1 MKQRKIPMRRCTGCL
16 EMKNKKEL
24 IRVVRTE
31 NPEDNPSAEDAASKN
46 PASVQFSLD
55 FTGKKSG
62 RGAYICPNQDCLEKA
77 RKQKGLERSFKHPV
91 PAEVYD
97 QLQVELDNNG
107 S

>member
-1 MKQRKIPMRRCTGCL
+1 
-16 EMKNKKEL
+16 MKNKKEL

-31 NPEDNPSAEDAASKN
+31 NAEDEPFAEN
-46 PASVQFSLD
+46 RTEFSLD

-62 RGAYICPNQDCLEKA
+62 RGAYICPNHDCLEKA
-77 RKQKGLERSFKHPV
+77 RKQKGLERSFKQPV

-97 QLQVELDNNG
+97 QLQAELDNNG

>member
-1 MKQRKIPMRRCTGCL
+1 MKQRKIPLRRCTGCL

-31 NPEDNPSAEDAASKN
+31 DDP
-46 PASVQFSLD
+46 VFSLD

-62 RGAYICPNQDCLEKA
+62 RGAYICPSRNCLEKA
-77 RKQKGLERSFKHPV
+77 RKQKGLERSFKQAV
-91 PAEVYD
+91 PADVYD
-97 QLQVELDNNG
+97 RLQGEIENDG

>member
-1 MKQRKIPMRRCTGCL
+1 M

-31 NPEDNPSAEDAASKN
+31 AADDNATHE
-46 PASVQFSLD
+46 FSLD

-62 RGAYICPNQDCLEKA
+62 RGAYICPTQDCLEKA
-77 RKQKGLERSFKHPV
+77 RKQKGLERSFKQTV
-91 PAEVYD
+91 PAEVY
-97 QLQVELDNNG
+97 QQMEEELKHYG